1 MTSEHILDP
10 HTLSAEDIVE
20 FFRSHIQQIV
30 GEITRGMAE
39 TPAGIERLCAALVT
53 YWEAG
58 YARRSVRRMIVN
70 AAAGTSLENE
80 LDRIGKP
87 FRHLLQLE
95 LHSIGHRSKPTID
108 TIFNEAKAITLEEA
122 TSGVRAM
129 ARRSRLI
136 IAIRSNTLTDLAP
149 AAT

>member
-1 MTSEHILDP
+1 MSSEYVIDP

-39 TPAGIERLCAALVT
+39 TPAGMERLCAALVA

-58 YARRSVRRMIVN
+58 YARRSVRRMIDA
-70 AAAGTSLENE
+70 AAAGTALENE
-80 LDRIGKP
+80 LDSIGKP
-87 FRHLLQLE
+87 FRHLLRLE
-95 LHSIGHRSKPTID
+95 LQNVAAGKWKAATD
-108 TIFNEAKAITLEEA
+108 VIFNEAKAITLEEA
-122 TSGVRAM
+122 TSGQRAL

-136 IAIRSNTLTDLAP
+136 IAIRSNTLAEF
-149 AAT
+149 AAAG